1 AAALGDVQSAIE
13 DGYAAKIIVLPGFI
27 RRVGLTGGRLNDL
40 SDFEVAD
47 FIDAGGHGRRLA
59 GNEQLGAGGRDE
71 FLADGGRG
79 GLLLGEVSAV
89 VVSDHVIHAVAP
101 LERAAAIISTI
112 GVALGDLEVAVGIHF
127 RHRAVV
133 LPDSSI
139 RRVNEARGVAV
150 GYIEDVWAGRE
161 SRAAAVAHERDGL
174 SVRGEVY
181 GQLRFRTEAGDNL
194 IGGNRQSIQQMAVG
208 RDVVQ
213 EDGRRYAKVA
223 VGRAVVED
231 GRIRGIGSWR
241 GAGDRY
247 RRRAPGDE
255 RNVDRSRH

>member
-1 AAALGDVQSAIE
+1 
-13 DGYAAKIIVLPGFI
+13 
-27 RRVGLTGGRLNDL
+27 
-40 SDFEVAD
+40 
-47 FIDAGGHGRRLA
+47 
-59 GNEQLGAGGRDE
+59 
-71 FLADGGRG
+71 
-79 GLLLGEVSAV
+79 
-89 VVSDHVIHAVAP
+89 
-101 LERAAAIISTI
+101 
-112 GVALGDLEVAVGIHF
+112 
-127 RHRAVV
+127 
-133 LPDSSI
+133 
-139 RRVNEARGVAV
+139 
-150 GYIEDVWAGRE
+150 YIEDVWAGRE

-255 RNVDRSRH
+255 RNVDRSRHAARRQYRDTGYQQRGSASIDAAAEHQRIGLEFKIAGASLVLIAIGEGTDSGEGNDDPQCNCDEDEIFLQVCLLRGSQNHTTPRRAG